1 MGIRLRLAP
10 PFFIQ
15 KGAIYVQFFKRK
27 LIRPSDKIP
36 LDSLRLELHTYD
48 TTRPRIDELVFVRNL
63 CIKYGCQREELL
75 RTIRYVRRGNRRKK

>member
-10 PFFIQ
+10 PFSSR
-15 KGAIYVQFFKRK
+15 KGQFMFNFFKRK

-63 CIKYGCQREELL
+63 CVKYGCQREELL